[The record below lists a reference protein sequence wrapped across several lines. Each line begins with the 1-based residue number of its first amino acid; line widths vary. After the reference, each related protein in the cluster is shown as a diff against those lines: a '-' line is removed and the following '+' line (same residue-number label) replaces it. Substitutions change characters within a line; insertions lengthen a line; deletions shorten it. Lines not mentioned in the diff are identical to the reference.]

1 MVPVGFEPTLHVRVR
16 CSYPC
21 YGSVLSVLHYGT
33 ENGRANNPS
42 TSYRNGGT
50 QPRERTDKYS
60 GEVATLSRV
69 TSSLNYVSPN
79 DLSLVSIFFQ
89 TFPAASD
96 CAIVHVDDD
105 QNTIEVVEADESNVM
120 PSTRLRRQD
129 SDRVDQLLS
138 EIEDAADGELADK
151 VRNLMLA
158 D

>member
-1 MVPVGFEPTLHVRVR
+1 MG
-16 CSYPC
+16 
-21 YGSVLSVLHYGT
+21 
-33 ENGRANNPS
+33 
-42 TSYRNGGT
+42 
-50 QPRERTDKYS
+50 
-60 GEVATLSRV
+60 
-69 TSSLNYVSPN
+69 
-79 DLSLVSIFFQ
+79 IFFQ

-105 QNTIEVVEADESNVM
+105 QNIIEVVEADESNVM

-129 SDRVDQLLS
+129 SDRVEQLLS

>member
-1 MVPVGFEPTLHVRVR
+1 MRSWGLTLR
-16 CSYPC
+16 
-21 YGSVLSVLHYGT
+21 
-33 ENGRANNPS
+33 
-42 TSYRNGGT
+42 
-50 QPRERTDKYS
+50 RERTDKYS

-105 QNTIEVVEADESNVM
+105 QNIIEVVEADESNVM

-129 SDRVDQLLS
+129 SDRVEQLLS